1 MVNFPNNNTPRST
14 SNTLKT
20 PSAGNTN
27 EKPLL
32 SLEYIDPE
40 FLKGFPG
47 GFDVLK
53 ETAKKNEVVELGRG
67 AISFAQLYKFSN
79 DKQYIVRIMRHGK
92 ENSHIRAEKEIEI
105 YKKLKEASDYTEYIS
120 DLVFA
125 KDVIDDYGL
134 ATYFIF
140 VYDRGNTLDKY
151 IKSNN
156 KTKSF
161 DEIRSIYNRL
171 KECLAFI
178 HRNGVVHRDISP
190 DNIFMT
196 KEKLLLFDFDASCL
210 EGIDCDSHDFKGKVH
225 YATKNALNKRG
236 LGETSFG
243 IYYYY
248 TPSTDNYALAV
259 ILKNDLIQLA
269 KTDDDEKKVTD
280 FAEKEFSLISK
291 EMNKKTHTRTSK
303 GGMRKGRRT
312 RKTKKGGYN
321 RTAMGFP
328 KFGGT
333 ATTACSSCTHQQ
345 TKFPA
350 SELLRGGACPC
361 AMAPQLQGGYKATKR
376 NLKYLKL
383 WKQGKSIGFTMR
395 SSLKAKGLIP
405 RANGTYRVSPKY
417 R

>member
-1 MVNFPNNNTPRST
+1 MGHN
-14 SNTLKT
+14 
-20 PSAGNTN
+20 
-27 EKPLL
+27 
-32 SLEYIDPE
+32 
-40 FLKGFPG
+40 
-47 GFDVLK
+47 
-53 ETAKKNEVVELGRG
+53 
-67 AISFAQLYKFSN
+67 
-79 DKQYIVRIMRHGK
+79 K
-92 ENSHIRAEKEIEI
+92 ENSPSHNRAEKEIEI

-140 VYDRGNTLDKY
+140 VYNPGNTLDKY

-161 DEIRSIYNRL
+161 DEIQSIYNRL

-196 KEKLLLFDFDASCL
+196 EEKLLLFDFDASCL
-210 EGIDCDSHDFKGKVH
+210 EGIDCETHDFKGKAK

-236 LGETSFG
+236 KRGFIT
-243 IYYYY
+243 YYY
-248 TPSTDNYALAV
+248 TPSTDNYALVV

-269 KTDDDEKKVTD
+269 KTDDDKKKVTD
-280 FAEKEFSLISK
+280 FAENEFSLIRK
-291 EMNKKTHTRTSK
+291 EMNKETHTRTSK
-303 GGMRKGRRT
+303 GRMRKGRRT

-321 RTAMGFP
+321 RTAMGFA